1 LFLDENAKK
10 LRDNG
15 MKYILPIAA
24 FFALSLTLS
33 AQTDPSSSEAAPA
46 DPADA
51 QIQQAQTEVMEAQD
65 QKGEI
70 KETITPSEGS
80 VVETPTVPDPESINA
95 KPKKAIVTQD
105 LKGEIESIDVENRTF
120 VVAGKTFKFWST
132 GKVFFKRKLK
142 SLSDLKVGDRIAVTY
157 RERSDGSL
165 EASRINK

>member
-1 LFLDENAKK
+1 
-10 LRDNG
+10 
-15 MKYILPIAA
+15 MKYILPVAA
-24 FFALSLTLS
+24 FFALSLNLS
-33 AQTDPSSSEAAPA
+33 AQSDSSSTDAAPA

-70 KETITPSEGS
+70 KETITPTEGS
-80 VVETPTVPDPESINA
+80 VVETPATTQAQTSDA

-120 VVAGKTFKFWST
+120 VVAGKTFKFWKS

-157 RERSDGSL
+157 RERADGTL